1 MNVYQ
6 ILIITLVVFI
16 LLYEMIPAAQT
27 KIQLALNGTH
37 KRVKELREFID
48 DDDYNVL
55 NEFCYCPFTM
65 EEYLS
70 ERESS
75 QWCEIKANARMRQR
89 QGWGSPY
96 FDGPDLLE
104 PLRFWWH
111 RGTLI
116 RRSGLVMPS
125 REDRSD
131 RRAKTK
137 SPPPPPPVDS
147 ATTLPDVGQQDSF
160 ATS

>member
-6 ILIITLVVFI
+6 VLIIVLVVFV

-27 KIQLALNGTH
+27 KIQLSLHGSTQ
-37 KRVKELREFID
+37 RVKDLREFID

-70 ERESS
+70 EQESV
-75 QWCEIKANARMRQR
+75 QWNDIKESAMARQR

-96 FDGPDLLE
+96 FDGPDHLE

-116 RRSGLVMPS
+116 RRSGAS
-125 REDRSD
+125 C
-131 RRAKTK
+131 AKKHTPHK
-137 SPPPPPPVDS
+137 
-147 ATTLPDVGQQDSF
+147 Q
-160 ATS
+160 